1 MKTEHEQLRLGVTT
15 TLDEPVKVTIM
26 RDMKQVAEKLK
37 VVLLP
42 LGQGHHESVLE
53 KLREWDLWGPLL
65 VCLLLSMTLGIKS
78 DQESASMVFAAVF
91 VVIWFGAAAVT
102 VNAQLLG
109 GNISFF
115 QSVCILGYCVFPL
128 TLSAMGCL
136 IFGYLFGSALIK
148 IACRFGWVHMVY
160 QSKRCLH
167 GAGHKRKKEATRCIP
182 CVHVLHFPGVD
193 DPGPVEACV
202 DIFVSS
208 VSM

>member
-37 VVLLP
+37 VVLLL

-53 KLREWDLWGPLL
+53 KLESGICGGRCS
-65 VCLLLSMTLGIKS
+65 VCLLLLPTLGIKS
-78 DQESASMVFAAVF
+78 DQESASMVLAAVF

-128 TLSAMGCL
+128 TLSAMGASFSA
-136 IFGYLFGSALIK
+136 IFFGSALIK
-148 IACRFGWVHMVY
+148 LLVA
-160 QSKRCLH
+160 S
-167 GAGHKRKKEATRCIP
+167 AGFIWSTEQVLSSWSRLSCERARSATRCIP
-182 CVHVLHFPGVD
+182 LCLCSTLSWRG
-193 DPGPVEACV
+193 
-202 DIFVSS
+202 
-208 VSM
+208 

>member
-148 IACRFGWVHMVY
+148 LLVV
-160 QSKRCLH
+160 S
-167 GAGHKRKKEATRCIP
+167 AGFIWSTRASVVFMEQVISEKRKLLAVYPVFMFYTFLAWMIL
-182 CVHVLHFPGVD
+182 VL
-193 DPGPVEACV
+193 
-202 DIFVSS
+202 
-208 VSM
+208 

>member
-1 MKTEHEQLRLGVTT
+1 MAMKTEHEQLRLGVTT

-65 VCLLLSMTLGIKS
+65 VCLLLSVTLGIKS
-78 DQESASMVFAAVF
+78 DQDSASMVFAAVF
-91 VVIWFGAAAVT
+91 VVIWCGAAAVT

-128 TLSAMGCL
+128 TLSAIGCL
-136 IFGYLFGSALIK
+136 LFGYLFGSALIK
-148 IACRFGWVHMVY
+148 LLVV
-160 QSKRCLH
+160 S
-167 GAGHKRKKEATRCIP
+167 AGFVWSTRASVVFMEQVINEKRKLLAVYPVFMFYTFLAWMIL
-182 CVHVLHFPGVD
+182 VL
-193 DPGPVEACV
+193 
-202 DIFVSS
+202 
-208 VSM
+208 

>member
-65 VCLLLSMTLGIKS
+65 VCLLLSVTLGIKS
-78 DQESASMVFAAVF
+78 DQDSASMVFAAVF
-91 VVIWFGAAAVT
+91 VVIWCGAAAVT

-128 TLSAMGCL
+128 TLSAIGCL
-136 IFGYLFGSALIK
+136 LFGYLFGSALIK
-148 IACRFGWVHMVY
+148 LLVVSAGICMVH
-160 QSKRCLH
+160 QGQRSLH
-167 GAGHKRKKEATRCIP
+167 GTGHQREAETPRRLP
-182 CVHVLHFPGVD
+182 CVHVLHILVD
-193 DPGPVEACV
+193 DPRL
-202 DIFVSS
+202 
-208 VSM
+208 

>member
-1 MKTEHEQLRLGVTT
+1 
-15 TLDEPVKVTIM
+15 M
-26 RDMKQVAEKLK
+26 RNEAVAEKLK

-136 IFGYLFGSALIK
+136 LFGYLFGSALIK
-148 IACRFGWVHMVY
+148 LLVV
-160 QSKRCLH
+160 S
-167 GAGHKRKKEATRCIP
+167 AGFIWSTRARLSSWSRLYAKKGSYSLYTLCSCFTLSWR
-182 CVHVLHFPGVD
+182 G
-193 DPGPVEACV
+193 
-202 DIFVSS
+202 
-208 VSM
+208 

>member
-26 RDMKQVAEKLK
+26 RDMNQVAEKLK

-128 TLSAMGCL
+128 TLSAIGCL
-136 IFGYLFGSALIK
+136 LFGYLFGSALIK
-148 IACRFGWVHMVY
+148 LLVV
-160 QSKRCLH
+160 S
-167 GAGHKRKKEATRCIP
+167 AGFIWSTRASVVFMEQVINEKRKLLAVYPVFMFYTFLAWMIL
-182 CVHVLHFPGVD
+182 VL
-193 DPGPVEACV
+193 
-202 DIFVSS
+202 
-208 VSM
+208 

>member
-148 IACRFGWVHMVY
+148 LLVV
-160 QSKRCLH
+160 S
-167 GAGHKRKKEATRCIP
+167 AGFIWSTRASVVFMEQVICEKRKLLAVYPVFMFYTFLAWMIL
-182 CVHVLHFPGVD
+182 VL
-193 DPGPVEACV
+193 
-202 DIFVSS
+202 
-208 VSM
+208 